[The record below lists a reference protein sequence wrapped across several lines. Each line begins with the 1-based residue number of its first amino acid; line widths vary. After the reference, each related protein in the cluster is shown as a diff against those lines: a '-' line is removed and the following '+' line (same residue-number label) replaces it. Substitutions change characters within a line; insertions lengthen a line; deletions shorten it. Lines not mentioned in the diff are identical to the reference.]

1 MHDEKL
7 QKPETITSR
16 QVWTFSKK
24 FKLSPDRPLPLYK
37 LWEKTTVA
45 TKVSEQS
52 NLEFTQ
58 VLSHLHFIFGK
69 ITKGTTIHA
78 GRWNFAHLLNSYRC
92 ISVRIFKLIA
102 AKIGEI
108 LCCKVS
114 VIVKLANF
122 PSLFLLGF
130 SPITTNTCIYFSKI
144 FTWSDAESNSL
155 QDRMVGLI
163 GQFRPAPP

>member
-1 MHDEKL
+1 MHVEKL

-69 ITKGTTIHA
+69 ITKGTTIHT
-78 GRWNFAHLLNSYRC
+78 GRWNFAHLINSYRC
-92 ISVRIFKLIA
+92 KSLRIFKSTA

-122 PSLFLLGF
+122 SYIFLFCV
-130 SPITTNTCIYFSKI
+130 SPITRSACIFISKI
-144 FTWSDAESNSL
+144 FTWSDAELNSL

-163 GQFRPAPP
+163 ELHKTGFG